1 MIVRIQGG
9 GQYRLDGDARGELE
23 SIDREL
29 VAAVSR
35 GDADEAHTLLGR
47 AIGVVQSSGTA
58 LSADDLSTSD
68 LILPPAD
75 ASLEETDAL
84 LRSEGLLA

>member
-9 GQYRLDGDARGELE
+9 GQYRLDGDARSELE
-23 SIDREL
+23 SIDTRL

-35 GDADEAHTLLGR
+35 GDADEAHALLGR
-47 AIGVVQSSGTA
+47 AIDVVQGSGTA